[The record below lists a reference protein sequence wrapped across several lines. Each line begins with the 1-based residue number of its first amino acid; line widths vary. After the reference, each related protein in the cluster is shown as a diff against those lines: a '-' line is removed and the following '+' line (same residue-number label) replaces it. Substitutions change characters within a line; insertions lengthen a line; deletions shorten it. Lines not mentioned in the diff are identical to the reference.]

1 MNKGSVQAQ
10 KFAEWAKQYGIKA
23 DVVELTSVQQDT
35 VQKLIYG
42 ELDVYISANVVK
54 ADDNITSICKIGSS
68 PIYFAVN
75 RNRPDLK
82 KELDAAMNR
91 IQDVNRYYNE
101 LLFEKYVK
109 RGRTSSFLTF
119 GERKWL
125 QLNGMIR
132 VGYRADSSHYCV

>member
-1 MNKGSVQAQ
+1 MDDYASFNGKTIGVNKGSVQAQ
-10 KFAEWAKQYGIKA
+10 KFAEWARQYGIKA

-82 KELDAAMNR
+82 TGSRM
-91 IQDVNRYYNE
+91 
-101 LLFEKYVK
+101 
-109 RGRTSSFLTF
+109 
-119 GERKWL
+119 
-125 QLNGMIR
+125 
-132 VGYRADSSHYCV
+132 